1 MSKRNRH
8 IALMEKLL
16 IHLKNTKLGY
26 LKAADHANVSQDKRF
41 FNQQA
46 VYRNR
51 FFQEILAELQQL
63 GMQYDDLVISQFK
76 FDQLLISSIETL
88 KSTAV
93 EKCLEADRILLKIYH
108 SLYEEGYENEK
119 FMHHISSLEVAL
131 EQTEIF
137 AEDYS
142 KKKILNSKY

>member
-1 MSKRNRH
+1 MSKHNRH

-63 GMQYDDLVISQFK
+63 GMHYDDLVISQFK

-142 KKKILNSKY
+142 KKKTLEPKY

>member
-16 IHLKNTKLGY
+16 ISLKNTKLGY

-63 GMQYDDLVISQFK
+63 GMHYDDLVISQFK

-142 KKKILNSKY
+142 KKKILDSKY

>member
-1 MSKRNRH
+1 MSKHNRH

-63 GMQYDDLVISQFK
+63 GMHYDDLVISQFK

-142 KKKILNSKY
+142 KKKILDSKY